1 MVPLKDI
8 TIENWDW
15 QINLNCRGLML
26 LTQATLKY
34 LARQS
39 RIVNLSS
46 VGAREGYV
54 GATIYNGTKSMVEN
68 FTRCWAKYGSFP
80 KKEKNSDEP
89 SS

>member
-8 TIENWDW
+8 TLEQWDW

-39 RIVNLSS
+39 RIINLSS
-46 VGAREGYV
+46 VGAREGYP
-54 GATIYNGTKSMVEN
+54 GATVYNGTKSMVEN
-68 FTRCWAKYGSFP
+68 FTRCWAK
-80 KKEKNSDEP
+80 
-89 SS
+89 